1 MEYEKYK
8 ISPNDLVTVTDMG
21 HLQEVQY
28 MKKMNTRANIKKLNS
43 DEYVDLNTGEIK
55 EFDKTENR
63 SESNNSL
70 RQTFKKIRHLVN
82 NNFKGSRNELF
93 LTLTYEENMTDTKK
107 LYLDLDKFIKR
118 LRYRF
123 KDKSTVDYM
132 TIVEPQE
139 RGAWHTHTL
148 LKFNDLNSVF
158 IPSDDLEEL
167 WGHGFIKIKRINDV
181 DNIGAYLSAYL
192 ADLELTDENLLKAIS
207 KDLKIEEKEVNGVK
221 KKFVKGGR
229 LYLYPTGM
237 NLYRKSKGIVFPK
250 RERMT
255 YKKFKEKAGSA
266 EPHFSKTYE
275 IDVDDFKNTIAFE
288 QYNLKRN

>member
-1 MEYEKYK
+1 MENNNYT

-28 MKKMNTRANIKKLNS
+28 MQKMNTRANIKKLNS

-55 EFDKTENR
+55 EFEKTDNR

-123 KDKSTVDYM
+123 KNKSTIDYM

-158 IPSDDLEEL
+158 IPSDDLSEL
-167 WGHGFIKIKRINDV
+167 WGHGYIKVKRINDV

-192 ADLELTDENLLKAIS
+192 ADLELTDENLFDVLNKGLKV
-207 KDLKIEEKEVNGVK
+207 EEKEVKGVK

-229 LYLYPTGM
+229 LHLYPSGM

-275 IDVDDFKNTIAFE
+275 IDVDDFQNTIAFE

>member
-1 MEYEKYK
+1 
-8 ISPNDLVTVTDMG
+8 MG

-28 MKKMNTRANIKKLNS
+28 MQKMNTQANIKKLNS

-192 ADLELTDENLLKAIS
+192 ADLELTDDDLLKAIS

>member
-21 HLQEVQY
+21 HLKEVQY
-28 MKKMNTRANIKKLNS
+28 MQKMNREQYVQKINA
-43 DEYVDLNTGEIK
+43 DEYVVLETGEVK
-55 EFDKTENR
+55 KFEKTDNR

-70 RQTFKKIRHLVN
+70 RKTFKKIRYLIN

-167 WGHGFIKIKRINDV
+167 WGHGFIKVKRINDV

-192 ADLELTDENLLKAIS
+192 ADLELTDENLRKAIS